1 MENESK
7 EERIKKLKQELLML
21 KTLNIKLN
29 YSELSRKYKID
40 RRTIQKY
47 NNGYEPKITRKRKS
61 NLDTFKDEIEEKLQL
76 PGATIVGVYQYLLSE
91 HLIGTYSNFHKYV
104 VKNNLKPKKTKKPNL
119 RFETDFGVQLQ
130 FDWKEDIKMVSK
142 HGELFE
148 FNIFSATLGASRLH
162 VFIYSIYK
170 TRNDVQ
176 RCLIDTFKYIGGV
189 TEEILTDNMS
199 SIVDTKTHK
208 FCKEFVAFAKDIGT
222 IPKNCKAKH
231 PYTKG
236 KDESANRFMN
246 WLIPYNHEFE
256 DEEELIK
263 IIKDI
268 NLKVNKQVNSTIGVA
283 PIMLYSKEKEYLK
296 PLPSNK
302 ILDEYYVSTIKVKV
316 SNESLFYYKGI
327 KYSVPIKFIDHTL
340 DVQEIDNKLYVYY
353 NKELITI
360 HDISLKKINYKEEHY
375 IEGLQSVLKNKEQ
388 AEIKELAKKNLE
400 RLKGLN

>member
-1 MENESK
+1 MENK
-7 EERIKKLKQELLML
+7 KERIRKLKQELLVS

-29 YSELSRKYKID
+29 YSDLSRKYKID
-40 RRTIQKY
+40 RRTIKKY
-47 NNGYEPKITRKRKS
+47 NNGYEPKVTRERKS
-61 NLDTFKDEIEEKLQL
+61 KLDDFKGIIKEKLEL
-76 PGATIVGVYQYLLSE
+76 SGATIIGVYQYITSE
-91 HLIGTYSNFHKYV
+91 HEIGSYSNFYKYV
-104 VKNNLKPKKTKKPNL
+104 VKNNLKPKKIKKPNL
-119 RFETDFGVQLQ
+119 RFETDYGIQLQ

-162 VFIYSIYK
+162 VFIYSKYK

-199 SIVDTKTHK
+199 SIVDVKKNK
-208 FCKEFVAFAKDIGT
+208 FCKEFIAFTKDMGT
-222 IPKNCKAKH
+222 QPKKCKAKH

-236 KDESANRFMN
+236 KDESANRFMS

-256 DEEELIK
+256 NEEELIK
-263 IIKDI
+263 IIRDI

-283 PIMLYSKEKEYLK
+283 PIMLFSKEKEYLK
-296 PLPSNK
+296 PLPNNK

-316 SNESLFYYKGI
+316 TNESLFYYKGI

-340 DVQEIDNKLYVYY
+340 DVQEADHKLYVYY
-353 NKELITI
+353 NKDLITI

-375 IEGLQSVLKNKEQ
+375 IEGLQNILKNKEQ

>member
-1 MENESK
+1 MENK
-7 EERIKKLKQELLML
+7 KERIRKLKQELLVS

-29 YSELSRKYKID
+29 YSDLSRKYKID
-40 RRTIQKY
+40 RRTIKKY
-47 NNGYEPKITRKRKS
+47 NNGYEPKVTRERKS
-61 NLDTFKDEIEEKLQL
+61 KLDDFKGIIKEKLEL
-76 PGATIVGVYQYLLSE
+76 SGATIIGVYQYIASE
-91 HLIGTYSNFHKYV
+91 YEIGSYSNFYKYV
-104 VKNNLKPKKTKKPNL
+104 VKNNLKPKKIKKPNL
-119 RFETDFGVQLQ
+119 RFETDYGIQLQ

-162 VFIYSIYK
+162 VFIYSKYK

-199 SIVDTKTHK
+199 SIVDVKKNK
-208 FCKEFVAFAKDIGT
+208 FCKEFIAFTKDMGT
-222 IPKNCKAKH
+222 QPKKCKAKH

-236 KDESANRFMN
+236 KDESANRFMS

-256 DEEELIK
+256 NEEELIK
-263 IIKDI
+263 IIRDI

-283 PIMLYSKEKEYLK
+283 PIMLFSKEKEYLK
-296 PLPSNK
+296 PLPNNK

-316 SNESLFYYKGI
+316 TNESLFYYKGI

-340 DVQEIDNKLYVYY
+340 DVQEADHKLYVYY
-353 NKELITI
+353 NKDLITI

-375 IEGLQSVLKNKEQ
+375 IEGLQNILKNKEQ

>member
-1 MENESK
+1 MGNK
-7 EERIKKLKQELLML
+7 KERIIKLKQELLVS

-29 YSELSRKYKID
+29 YSDLSRKYKID
-40 RRTIQKY
+40 RRTIKKY
-47 NNGYEPKITRKRKS
+47 NNGYEPKATRERKS
-61 NLDTFKDEIEEKLQL
+61 KLNDFKGIIKEKLEL
-76 PGATIVGVYQYLLSE
+76 SGATIIGVYQYIASE
-91 HLIGTYSNFHKYV
+91 HEIGSYSNFYKYV
-104 VKNNLKPKKTKKPNL
+104 VKNNLKPKKIKKPNL
-119 RFETDFGVQLQ
+119 RFETDYGIQLQ

-162 VFIYSIYK
+162 VFIYSKYK

-199 SIVDTKTHK
+199 SIVDVKEHK
-208 FCKEFVAFAKDIGT
+208 FCKEFIAFTKDIGT
-222 IPKNCKAKH
+222 QPKKCKAKH

-236 KDESANRFMN
+236 KDESANRFMS

-256 DEEELIK
+256 NEEELIK
-263 IIKDI
+263 IIRDI

-283 PIMLYSKEKEYLK
+283 PIMLFNREKEYLK
-296 PLPSNK
+296 PLPNNK

-316 SNESLFYYKGI
+316 TNESLFYYKGI

-340 DVQEIDNKLYVYY
+340 DVQEADHKLYVYY
-353 NKELITI
+353 NKDLITI

-375 IEGLQSVLKNKEQ
+375 IEGLQNILKNKEQ

>member
-1 MENESK
+1 MEIKNK
-7 EERIKKLKQELLML
+7 KERIRKLKQELLML

-40 RRTIQKY
+40 RRTIEKY
-47 NNGYEPKITRKRKS
+47 NNGYEPKTNRKRKS
-61 NLDTFKDEIEEKLQL
+61 KLDTLKDEIQEKLQL
-76 PGATIVGVYQYLLSE
+76 PGATIVGVYQYFLNNYEL
-91 HLIGTYSNFHKYV
+91 GTYSNFHKYV
-104 VKNNLKPKKTKKPNL
+104 IKNNLKPKKTKQPNL
-119 RFETDFGVQLQ
+119 RFETDYGAQLQ

-162 VFIYSIYK
+162 VFIYSKYK

-208 FCKEFVAFAKDIGT
+208 FCKEFVAFTKDMET

-236 KDESANRFMN
+236 KDESANRFMS

-256 DEEELIK
+256 DEQELIK

-283 PIMLYSKEKEYLK
+283 PIMLFNKEKEYLK
-296 PLPSNK
+296 PLPNNK
-302 ILDEYYVSTIKVKV
+302 ILDDYYVSTIKVKV

-340 DVQEIDNKLYVYY
+340 DVQEADHKLYVYY

-360 HDISLKKINYKEEHY
+360 HDISLKKINYKQEHY
-375 IEGLQSVLKNKEQ
+375 IEGMQSVLKNKEQ
-388 AEIKELAKKNLE
+388 DEIKELAKKNLE